1 MNRPGKE
8 SHRAPLDRRLI
19 PYARWREALPALRAR
34 YAANEPFPHIVLDE
48 FLVPEAAEQVLAEFP
63 SITSPG
69 WIYQKHVNENKLGMA
84 DRSTFGPMLG
94 AAIDEL
100 NSQTFVRFLSDLTGI
115 DGLLADPTLQGGGI
129 HQSARAG
136 YLNIHADFTIHPY
149 RRHWRRR
156 INVLVYLNKDWQDS
170 YGGHLELW
178 DQQMQRCVQ
187 EIAPLFNRAV
197 IFNTEDSFHG
207 HPEPMS
213 CPPGVTRKSLAL
225 YYFTEESVPP
235 VARSTRYRARPGDG
249 LRGLWIY
256 FDTMALRLYTALK
269 WRFGFSDRL
278 ASRMLQVLSKMR
290 RK

>member
-1 MNRPGKE
+1 MSRREKD
-8 SHRAPLDRRLI
+8 SHLTSLDGRLI
-19 PYARWREALPALRAR
+19 PYARWFGELPALRAR
-34 YAANEPFPHIVLDE
+34 YAANEPFPHIVLDQ
-48 FLVPEAAEQVLAEFP
+48 FLQPEAAEQLLVEFP
-63 SITSPG
+63 AIASAG
-69 WIYQKHVNENKLGMA
+69 WIYQKHVNENKLGMQ

-100 NSQTFVRFLSDLTGI
+100 NSQTFVRFLSDLTSI

-129 HQSARAG
+129 HQSERGG

-170 YGGHLELW
+170 YGGHLEMW
-178 DQQMQRCVQ
+178 DRQMQRCVQ
-187 EIAPLFNRAV
+187 KIAPLFNRAV

-213 CPPGVTRKSLAL
+213 CPPEVTRKSLAL
-225 YYFTEESVPP
+225 YYFTAESVPP
-235 VARSTRYRARPGDG
+235 VARSTQYRARPGDG
-249 LRGLWIY
+249 IQALWIY
-256 FDTMALRLYTALK
+256 LDTMVLRCYTAMK
-269 WRFGFSDRL
+269 WRFGLSDRV
-278 ASRMLQVLSKMR
+278 ASRVLQVLSKLT